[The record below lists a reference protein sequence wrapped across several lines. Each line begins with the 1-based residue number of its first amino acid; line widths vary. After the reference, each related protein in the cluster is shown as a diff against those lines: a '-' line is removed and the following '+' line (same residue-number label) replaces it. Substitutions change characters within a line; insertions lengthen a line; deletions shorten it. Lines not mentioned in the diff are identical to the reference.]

1 MKVFR
6 GQFYA
11 RSVTVA
17 QAAPSSLLDLTRA
30 FVETNTWGQRLMT
43 RVCSNQLNRERCRLL

>member
-11 RSVTVA
+11 QSATVA
-17 QAAPSSLLDLTRA
+17 QGVPSSLLDLTRA
-30 FVETNTWGQRLMT
+30 FVETDTWGQRLMT
-43 RVCSNQLNRERCRLL
+43 RAVQIS